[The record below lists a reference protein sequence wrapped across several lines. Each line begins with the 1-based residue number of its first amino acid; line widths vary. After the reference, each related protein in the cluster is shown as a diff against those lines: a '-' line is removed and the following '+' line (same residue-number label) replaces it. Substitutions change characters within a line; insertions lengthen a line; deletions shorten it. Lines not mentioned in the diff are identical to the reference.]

1 MFWRL
6 AAILAM
12 IFINPCTKILAQERD
27 SIFLTTGQVLIGEV
41 RDGQMGE
48 ITIDE
53 IVFKMMKVKLYRI
66 KRIKTYRRFKIEMKT
81 KEKYYG
87 VIKES
92 GRDGWVD
99 IVLDHGDTVR
109 TPIVDINLIISL
121 EKEFFKQL
129 HGNLSAGFSYAKSSD
144 LGQITLS
151 SNVKYVTKLFEYQL
165 AASAIESI
173 DSSKLSR
180 DREDAG
186 LFVAY
191 TFKKAWFV
199 ATSISYQR
207 NLELSIASRIQ
218 EMVGGGNKVFV
229 KKDWQLLAL
238 SGLVF
243 NNEKS
248 TSGTNSGL
256 LLEIPLI
263 IKFDFFRYRHPDIQ
277 INSTQSLF
285 YGLTQT
291 GRVRYD
297 SNTSFSWQLIRYFYF
312 TFSPYANFDSQPPQ
326 VNSNLD
332 FGLAVSLSYKF

>member
-6 AAILAM
+6 AVIVVM
-12 IFINPCTKILAQERD
+12 IIINPCTKILAQQRD

-53 IVFKMMKVKLYRI
+53 IVFKMMDVKLYRI
-66 KRIKTYRRFKIEMKT
+66 KKLKTYRRFKIETHAKLI
-81 KEKYYG
+81 YYG
-87 VIKES
+87 VITES
-92 GRDGWVD
+92 ERDGWVK
-99 IVLDHGDTVR
+99 ILLDDGDTIH

-121 EKEFFKQL
+121 EKKFFKQL

-144 LGQITLS
+144 LGQVNLN

-165 AASAIESI
+165 GATAIASI

-191 TFKKAWFV
+191 TFKPAWFIAAGV
-199 ATSISYQR
+199 NYQR

-218 EMVGGGNKVFV
+218 ELIGGGNKIFL
-229 KKDWQLLAL
+229 KKDWQLMAI
-238 SGLVF
+238 SGLTF

-248 TSGTNSGL
+248 TSGENSGL
-256 LLEIPLI
+256 LFEIPLI
-263 IKFDFFRYRHPDIQ
+263 VKFDFFKYRRPDIQ
-277 INSTQSLF
+277 INSTHSLF
-285 YGLTQT
+285 FGLTQK

-297 SNTSFSWQLIRYFYF
+297 SNTSFSWQLIRYFYLTF
-312 TFSPYANFDSQPPQ
+312 TPYANFDSQPPQ
-326 VNSNLD
+326 GNSNFD

>member
-1 MFWRL
+1 MFWRW
-6 AAILAM
+6 AAIPMM
-12 IFINPCTKILAQERD
+12 IIINPCAKILAQERD

-53 IVFKMMKVKLYRI
+53 IVFKMMDVKLYRI
-66 KRIKTYRRFKIEMKT
+66 KKMKTYRRFKIEMLS
-81 KEKYYG
+81 KEIYYG
-87 VIKES
+87 VMKES
-92 GRDGWVD
+92 ERDGW
-99 IVLDHGDTVR
+99 INIALDDGDTIH
-109 TPIVDINLIISL
+109 TPVVDINLIISM
-121 EKEFFKQL
+121 EKKFFKQL
-129 HGNLSAGFSYAKSSD
+129 HGNLSAGFSYTKSSD
-144 LGQITLS
+144 LGQINLS
-151 SNVKYVTKLFEYQL
+151 STVRYVTKLFDYQL

-191 TFKKAWFV
+191 TFKPAWFIASSV
-199 ATSISYQR
+199 SYQR

-218 EMVGGGNKVFV
+218 EMIGGGNKVFL
-229 KKDWQLLAL
+229 KKDWQLLAI

-243 NNEKS
+243 NVEKS

-263 IKFDFFRYRHPDIQ
+263 VKFDFFKYRRPDIQ

-285 YGLTQT
+285 FGLTQK

-297 SNTSFSWQLIRYFYF
+297 SNTSFSWQLVRYFYF

-326 VNSNLD
+326 GNSNFD
-332 FGLAVSLSYKF
+332 FGVAVSLSYKF